1 MEMRLGDADVVDGR
15 TLYVDGKWSSASDGG
30 VFEVT
35 DPATGGV
42 IGHAADAGATD
53 AEQAIGAA
61 AAAFATWSRRTAYE
75 RSAALYRAHAI
86 MTERADE
93 LARLMTR
100 EQGKPLRMARNE
112 VNYGADFLIW
122 FAEEAKRVYG
132 TTIPAPR
139 SDQRF
144 SVLRQ
149 PVGVVYGITPWNYPI
164 SMITRKVAP
173 AVAAGCTIVLKPA
186 EQTPLC
192 AIEMFKIFDE
202 AGFPPGVVNLLT
214 TDHPAEVSEPLLASH
229 QVRKLTFTGSTEI
242 GVMLAARAAATM
254 KRVSLELGGHA
265 PFLVLEDADVSRAA
279 KGAAM
284 VKFLNTGQACIS
296 PNRIY
301 VHRSRLE
308 EFLGVL
314 VGRVSKLKAGSGF
327 NDGVNIGPL
336 IDEQAMDKMERQVSD
351 AISKGAD
358 VLTGG
363 RRLTENE
370 LADGRFFAPTVLT
383 GVTRDMQIYHE
394 ETFGPIAPVIPF
406 DDEDEVIAAANDTTY
421 GLASYLY
428 TTNLAKATRI
438 SEALQFGI
446 VGINDINPTAA
457 AAPFGGIKFSGLG
470 REGGVQGLDEYLD
483 TKLIGLSLD

>member
-1 MEMRLGDADVVDGR
+1 
-15 TLYVDGKWSSASDGG
+15 
-30 VFEVT
+30 
-35 DPATGGV
+35 
-42 IGHAADAGATD
+42 
-53 AEQAIGAA
+53 
-61 AAAFATWSRRTAYE
+61 
-75 RSAALYRAHAI
+75 
-86 MTERADE
+86 
-93 LARLMTR
+93 
-100 EQGKPLRMARNE
+100 
-112 VNYGADFLIW
+112 
-122 FAEEAKRVYG
+122 
-132 TTIPAPR
+132 
-139 SDQRF
+139 
-144 SVLRQ
+144 
-149 PVGVVYGITPWNYPI
+149 
-164 SMITRKVAP
+164 
-173 AVAAGCTIVLKPA
+173 
-186 EQTPLC
+186 
-192 AIEMFKIFDE
+192 MFKIFDE

-214 TDHPAEVSEPLLASH
+214 TDHPAEVSEPLLASR

-242 GVMLAARAAATM
+242 GMMLAARAAATM

-308 EFLGVL
+308 EFIGVL
-314 VGRVSKLKAGSGF
+314 VGRVGKLKAGNGF
-327 NDGVNIGPL
+327 AEGVNIGPL

-351 AISKGAD
+351 AISKGAE

-394 ETFGPIAPVIPF
+394 ETFGPIAPVIAF

-428 TTNLAKATRI
+428 TTNLAKATRV

-457 AAPFGGIKFSGLG
+457 AAPFGGIKSSGLG